1 MRAMDAQHGAFRL
14 RTEAGDPSDERCII

>member
-14 RTEAGDPSDERCII
+14 RTEAVDAPAARCII